1 MGYLNNFSEKIILI
15 INSNVII
22 VCQILLF
29 LNNKLLWSIKANY
42 VPRYPKL

>member
-1 MGYLNNFSEKIILI
+1 MGYLNHFSEKIILI

-29 LNNKLLWSIKANY
+29 LNNKLLWSIQFH
-42 VPRYPKL
+42 LLL